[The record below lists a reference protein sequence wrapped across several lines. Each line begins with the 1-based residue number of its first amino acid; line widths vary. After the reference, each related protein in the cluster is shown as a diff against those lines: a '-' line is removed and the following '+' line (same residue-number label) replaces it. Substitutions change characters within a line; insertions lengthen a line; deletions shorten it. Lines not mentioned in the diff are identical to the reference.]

1 MRVARYGR
9 ELIKKKYI
17 RKYERY
23 IKIYERKIYKIVE
36 VVIFSR
42 KFFNENRTNR
52 SRNSRKNGTEDITRS
67 TKNRIFSQHGKFFAE
82 TRAIV
87 RSTNT
92 FKATTRLVY
101 ARSLTFF
108 GRFHLKP
115 LFWENSPRMEGHD
128 LDQPGDW
135 YPAVAAR
142 SRRYLVS
149 TSIAKQPEREIRP
162 VISVSLLLHPF
173 LRRFSFTLLFF
184 LLSRLPSLFNFHWKP
199 RTTGHYPCRRRF
211 QTRSRSKVVFQGPN
225 LLTILCTFKC
235 RQTSNALP
243 EFPFTKR
250 KVALRYESFD
260 FDVR

>member
-1 MRVARYGR
+1 MIYYSKFLVKFFKRIEIHEILSYVKIKGRREKWESWRYP
-9 ELIKKKYI
+9 
-17 RKYERY
+17 
-23 IKIYERKIYKIVE
+23 KIVYFHS
-36 VVIFSR
+36 VA
-42 KFFNENRTNR
+42 
-52 SRNSRKNGTEDITRS
+52 
-67 TKNRIFSQHGKFFAE
+67 KFFAE
-82 TRAIV
+82 TTSAIV
-87 RSTNT
+87 RSSDT

-101 ARSLTFF
+101 TRSLTFF

-184 LLSRLPSLFNFHWKP
+184 PLSLSLSPLLPL
-199 RTTGHYPCRRRF
+199 
-211 QTRSRSKVVFQGPN
+211 
-225 LLTILCTFKC
+225 
-235 RQTSNALP
+235 
-243 EFPFTKR
+243 
-250 KVALRYESFD
+250 
-260 FDVR
+260 